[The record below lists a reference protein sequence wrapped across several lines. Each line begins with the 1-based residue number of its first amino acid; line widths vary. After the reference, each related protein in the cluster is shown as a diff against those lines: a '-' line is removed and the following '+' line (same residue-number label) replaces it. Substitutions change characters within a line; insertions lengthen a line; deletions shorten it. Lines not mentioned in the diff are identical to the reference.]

1 MEAVMFVIKKWMI
14 YTGLFVIMYLTSP
27 DMSAHENKIQE
38 IFTNSGSN
46 TEVVQVSL
54 TQSNTNLTYHDIL
67 VFTYTKHNR
76 RVLTFGALGMVFNVG
91 G

>member
-1 MEAVMFVIKKWMI
+1 MIVFKKWMLYI
-14 YTGLFVIMYLTSP
+14 VLLFVLILTAP
-27 DMSAHENKIQE
+27 GMEAHERKVQQILMSSAE
-38 IFTNSGSN
+38 S

-54 TQSNTNLTYHDIL
+54 NANSNLTYHNIF

-76 RVLTFGALGMVFNVG
+76 RVLTFGALGIVFNVG

>member
-1 MEAVMFVIKKWMI
+1 MIVFKKWMLYI
-14 YTGLFVIMYLTSP
+14 VLLIVLILTAP
-27 DMSAHENKIQE
+27 DIEAHERKVQQILMSSAE
-38 IFTNSGSN
+38 T

-54 TQSNTNLTYHDIL
+54 NENSNLTYHNIF

>member
-1 MEAVMFVIKKWMI
+1 MIVFKKWMLYI
-14 YTGLFVIMYLTSP
+14 VLLIVLILTAP
-27 DMSAHENKIQE
+27 DMDAHEKKVME
-38 IFTNSGSN
+38 IFKESANT

-54 TQSNTNLTYHDIL
+54 NESSNLTYHNIF

-91 G
+91 N

>member
-1 MEAVMFVIKKWMI
+1 MIVFKKWMLYI
-14 YTGLFVIMYLTSP
+14 VLLFVLILTAP
-27 DMSAHENKIQE
+27 DMEAHERKVQQ
-38 IFTNSGSN
+38 IFMSSAET

-54 TQSNTNLTYHDIL
+54 NANSNLTYHNIF